1 MWNISKLLKFLGS
14 TATKKETLFNVVKP
28 RYKLQSLHV
37 FLKSINIAISGSL
50 CLSPV
55 YILSTYNIYDTEKIG
70 KSYLFVF
77 GFIAGLNTKTFR
89 ENLKNLFISSSQLV
103 RVYKD

>member
-1 MWNISKLLKFLGS
+1 ML
-14 TATKKETLFNVVKP
+14 
-28 RYKLQSLHV
+28 
-37 FLKSINIAISGSL
+37 SGSL

-77 GFIAGLNTKTFR
+77 GFIAGLDTKTFR
-89 ENLKNLFISSSQLV
+89 KKVS
-103 RVYKD
+103 